1 MTGVEYREHSFEVK
15 LAAVNH
21 YLAGHAGIIS
31 TAKLFQLSH
40 TSLSHWINLFLL
52 HGPRALDCRH
62 KRSYSPEDKL
72 CVVLYAL
79 GHSESLPRVAA
90 RFNIPSHNT
99 VKNWIKGYRK
109 SGNEAFIRRWK
120 EKSMTRSDDTHENE
134 ANMTPEEMKNE
145 LRYLRAE
152 NAYLK
157 AMQEHLLEK
166 KPPGAG
172 EKTKVIRS
180 LRCGHCQSDL
190 LKAAGLAR
198 STLYYQL
205 SLQKAKDKYADV
217 KQLIA
222 SIFHEHRGCYGYRRI
237 HCELQKRGL
246 KFSGKTVRKL
256 MQQLGLKSPVRL
268 KKYRSY
274 RGNMGLAAEN
284 ILQRQF
290 KAEAPCEKWVTDI
303 TEFRAG
309 GQKLYLS
316 PILDLFN
323 GEIVAWE
330 TACRPT
336 EELVKRMLNKGLESL
351 AEGEKPLLHSDQ
363 GWHYRIKSYQSALA
377 DRGLV
382 QSMSR
387 KGNCLDNA
395 VMENFFGHLKEE
407 MYYRRDYRNVEELEN
422 AVNEYITYWNQKRIK
437 LSLGGLSPV
446 EYRTEHQKAG

>member
-1 MTGVEYREHSFEVK
+1 
-15 LAAVNH
+15 
-21 YLAGHAGIIS
+21 

-109 SGNEAFIRRWK
+109 SGNEAFIRRRK

-407 MYYRRDYRNVEELEN
+407 MYYRRDYRSVEELEN

-446 EYRTEHQKAG
+446 

>member
-1 MTGVEYREHSFEVK
+1 MKHSFEVK

-109 SGNEAFIRRWK
+109 SGNEAFIRRRK

-157 AMQEHLLEK
+157 AMQEYLLEK
-166 KPPGAG
+166 KAPGAG

>member
-1 MTGVEYREHSFEVK
+1 
-15 LAAVNH
+15 
-21 YLAGHAGIIS
+21 

-109 SGNEAFIRRWK
+109 SGNEAFIRRRK

-180 LRCGHCQSDL
+180 LRCGHCQPDL

-274 RGNMGLAAEN
+274 RGNMGLTAEN

>member
-1 MTGVEYREHSFEVK
+1 MKHSFEVK

-109 SGNEAFIRRWK
+109 SGNEAFIRRRK

-256 MQQLGLKSPVRL
+256 MQQLDLKSPVRL

-377 DRGLV
+377 DKGLV

-407 MYYRRDYRNVEELEN
+407 MYYRRDYRSVEELEN

-446 EYRTEHQKAG
+446 EYRTEYQKAG

>member
-1 MTGVEYREHSFEVK
+1 MKHSFEVK

-109 SGNEAFIRRWK
+109 SGNEAFIRRRK

-330 TACRPT
+330 TACRPA

-377 DRGLV
+377 DKGLV

-395 VMENFFGHLKEE
+395 LMENFFGHLKEE

>member
-1 MTGVEYREHSFEVK
+1 
-15 LAAVNH
+15 
-21 YLAGHAGIIS
+21 GHAGIIS

-109 SGNEAFIRRWK
+109 SGNEAFIRRRK

-407 MYYRRDYRNVEELEN
+407 MYYRRDYRSVEELEN

-446 EYRTEHQKAG
+446 EYRTEYQKAG

>member
-1 MTGVEYREHSFEVK
+1 MKHSFEAK

-109 SGNEAFIRRWK
+109 SGNEAFIRRRK

-330 TACRPT
+330 TACRPA

>member
-1 MTGVEYREHSFEVK
+1 
-15 LAAVNH
+15 
-21 YLAGHAGIIS
+21 
-31 TAKLFQLSH
+31 

-109 SGNEAFIRRWK
+109 SGNEAFIRRRK

>member
-1 MTGVEYREHSFEVK
+1 MKHSFEVK

-62 KRSYSPEDKL
+62 RRSYSPEDKL

-109 SGNEAFIRRWK
+109 SGNEAFIRRRK
-120 EKSMTRSDDTHENE
+120 EKCMTRSDDTHENE

-363 GWHYRIKSYQSALA
+363 GWHYRIKSYQSDLA
-377 DRGLV
+377 DKGLV

-407 MYYRRDYRNVEELEN
+407 IYYRRDYRNVEELEN

>member
-1 MTGVEYREHSFEVK
+1 MKHSFEVK

-109 SGNEAFIRRWK
+109 SGNEAFIRRRK

-377 DRGLV
+377 DKGLV

-407 MYYRRDYRNVEELEN
+407 IYYRRDYRSVEELEN

-446 EYRTEHQKAG
+446 ECRTEYQKAG

>member
-1 MTGVEYREHSFEVK
+1 
-15 LAAVNH
+15 

-109 SGNEAFIRRWK
+109 SGNEAFIRRRK

-377 DRGLV
+377 DKGLV

-407 MYYRRDYRNVEELEN
+407 MYYRRDYRSVEELEN

-446 EYRTEHQKAG
+446 EYRTEYQKAG

>member
-1 MTGVEYREHSFEVK
+1 MKHSFEVK

-109 SGNEAFIRRWK
+109 SGNEAFIRRRK

-172 EKTKVIRS
+172 EKTKVIRG

>member
-1 MTGVEYREHSFEVK
+1 MKHSFEVK

-62 KRSYSPEDKL
+62 RRSYSPEDKL

-109 SGNEAFIRRWK
+109 SGNEAFIRRRK

-377 DRGLV
+377 DKGLV

-407 MYYRRDYRNVEELEN
+407 IYYRRDYRSVEELEN

-446 EYRTEHQKAG
+446 EYRTEYQKAG

>member
-1 MTGVEYREHSFEVK
+1 MKHSFEVK

>member
-1 MTGVEYREHSFEVK
+1 FEVK

-21 YLAGHAGIIS
+21 YLAGHAGIIY

-62 KRSYSPEDKL
+62 RRSYSPEDKL

-109 SGNEAFIRRWK
+109 SGNEAFIRRRK

-407 MYYRRDYRNVEELEN
+407 IYYRRDYRSVEELEN

-446 EYRTEHQKAG
+446 EYRTE

>member
-1 MTGVEYREHSFEVK
+1 MKHSFEVK

-109 SGNEAFIRRWK
+109 SGNEAFIRRRK

-166 KPPGAG
+166 SARSWR
-172 EKTKVIRS
+172 KTKVIRS

>member
-1 MTGVEYREHSFEVK
+1 MKHSFEVK

-109 SGNEAFIRRWK
+109 SGNEAFIRRRK

-377 DRGLV
+377 DKGLV

-407 MYYRRDYRNVEELEN
+407 MYYRRDYRRVEELEN

-446 EYRTEHQKAG
+446 EYRTEYQKAC

>member
-1 MTGVEYREHSFEVK
+1 
-15 LAAVNH
+15 
-21 YLAGHAGIIS
+21 GIIS

-109 SGNEAFIRRWK
+109 SGNEAFIRRRK

-377 DRGLV
+377 DKGLV

-407 MYYRRDYRNVEELEN
+407 MYYRRDYRSVEELEN

-446 EYRTEHQKAG
+446 EYRTE

>member
-1 MTGVEYREHSFEVK
+1 MKHSFEVK

-109 SGNEAFIRRWK
+109 SGNEAFIRRRK

-303 TEFRAG
+303 TEFRAS

-377 DRGLV
+377 DKGLV

-407 MYYRRDYRNVEELEN
+407 MYYRRDYRSVEELEN

-446 EYRTEHQKAG
+446 EYRTEYQKAG

>member
-1 MTGVEYREHSFEVK
+1 
-15 LAAVNH
+15 
-21 YLAGHAGIIS
+21 GHAGIIS

-62 KRSYSPEDKL
+62 RRSYSPEDKL

-109 SGNEAFIRRWK
+109 SGNEAFIRRRK

-377 DRGLV
+377 DKGLV

-407 MYYRRDYRNVEELEN
+407 MYYRRDYRSVEELEN

>member
-1 MTGVEYREHSFEVK
+1 
-15 LAAVNH
+15 
-21 YLAGHAGIIS
+21 
-31 TAKLFQLSH
+31 
-40 TSLSHWINLFLL
+40 SLSHWINLFLL

-109 SGNEAFIRRWK
+109 SGNEAFIRRRK

-377 DRGLV
+377 DKGLV

-407 MYYRRDYRNVEELEN
+407 MYYRRDYRSVEELEN

-446 EYRTEHQKAG
+446 EYRTEYQKAG

>member
-1 MTGVEYREHSFEVK
+1 MKHSFEVK

-109 SGNEAFIRRWK
+109 SGNEAFIRRRK

-377 DRGLV
+377 DKGLV

-407 MYYRRDYRNVEELEN
+407 MYYRRDYRSVEELEN

-446 EYRTEHQKAG
+446 EC

>member
-1 MTGVEYREHSFEVK
+1 MKLSFEVK

-52 HGPRALDCRH
+52 HGPQALDCRH

-79 GHSESLPRVAA
+79 GHSESLPRVAT

-109 SGNEAFIRRWK
+109 SGNEAFIRRRK

-377 DRGLV
+377 DKGLV

-407 MYYRRDYRNVEELEN
+407 MYYRRDYRSVEELEN

-446 EYRTEHQKAG
+446 EYRTEYQKAG

>member
-1 MTGVEYREHSFEVK
+1 MKHSFEVK

-109 SGNEAFIRRWK
+109 SGNEAFIRRRK

-166 KPPGAG
+166 FAPGAG

-377 DRGLV
+377 DKGLV

-407 MYYRRDYRNVEELEN
+407 IYYRRDYRSVEELEN

-446 EYRTEHQKAG
+446 ECRTEYQKAG

>member
-1 MTGVEYREHSFEVK
+1 MKHSFEVK

-109 SGNEAFIRRWK
+109 SGNEAFIRRRK

-446 EYRTEHQKAG
+446 EY

>member
-1 MTGVEYREHSFEVK
+1 MVNSAVK

-109 SGNEAFIRRWK
+109 SGNEAFIRRRK

>member
-1 MTGVEYREHSFEVK
+1 MGTGGSIVSF
-15 LAAVNH
+15 
-21 YLAGHAGIIS
+21 
-31 TAKLFQLSH
+31 
-40 TSLSHWINLFLL
+40 
-52 HGPRALDCRH
+52 
-62 KRSYSPEDKL
+62 
-72 CVVLYAL
+72 
-79 GHSESLPRVAA
+79 
-90 RFNIPSHNT
+90 
-99 VKNWIKGYRK
+99 
-109 SGNEAFIRRWK
+109 
-120 EKSMTRSDDTHENE
+120 
-134 ANMTPEEMKNE
+134 
-145 LRYLRAE
+145 
-152 NAYLK
+152 
-157 AMQEHLLEK
+157 
-166 KPPGAG
+166 
-172 EKTKVIRS
+172 
-180 LRCGHCQSDL
+180 
-190 LKAAGLAR
+190 
-198 STLYYQL
+198 
-205 SLQKAKDKYADV
+205 
-217 KQLIA
+217 
-222 SIFHEHRGCYGYRRI
+222 
-237 HCELQKRGL
+237 QKRGL

-274 RGNMGLAAEN
+274 RE
-284 ILQRQF
+284 IWDSLQKISFSDSSKR
-290 KAEAPCEKWVTDI
+290 KLPEKWVTDI

-377 DRGLV
+377 DKGLV

-407 MYYRRDYRNVEELEN
+407 MYYRRDYRSVEELEN

-446 EYRTEHQKAG
+446 EYRTEYQKAG

>member
-1 MTGVEYREHSFEVK
+1 
-15 LAAVNH
+15 
-21 YLAGHAGIIS
+21 

-109 SGNEAFIRRWK
+109 SGNEAFIRRRK

-407 MYYRRDYRNVEELEN
+407 MYYRRDYRSVEELEN

-446 EYRTEHQKAG
+446 E

>member
-1 MTGVEYREHSFEVK
+1 VK

-109 SGNEAFIRRWK
+109 SGNEAFIRRRK

-407 MYYRRDYRNVEELEN
+407 MYYRRDYRSVEELEN

-446 EYRTEHQKAG
+446 

>member
-1 MTGVEYREHSFEVK
+1 MKHSFEVK

-62 KRSYSPEDKL
+62 RRSYSPEDKL

-109 SGNEAFIRRWK
+109 SGNEAFIRRRK
-120 EKSMTRSDDTHENE
+120 EKCMTRSDDTHENE

-446 EYRTEHQKAG
+446 EYRTEYQKAG

>member
-1 MTGVEYREHSFEVK
+1 MKHSFEVK

-31 TAKLFQLSH
+31 TAKLFQLSY

-109 SGNEAFIRRWK
+109 SGNEAFIRRRK

-377 DRGLV
+377 DKGLV

-407 MYYRRDYRNVEELEN
+407 IYYRRDYRSVEELEN

-446 EYRTEHQKAG
+446 ECRTEYQKAG

>member
-1 MTGVEYREHSFEVK
+1 MKHSFEVK

-109 SGNEAFIRRWK
+109 SGNEAFIRRRK
-120 EKSMTRSDDTHENE
+120 EKCMTRSDDTHENE

-377 DRGLV
+377 DKGLV

-407 MYYRRDYRNVEELEN
+407 MYYRRDYRSVEELEN

-446 EYRTEHQKAG
+446 EYRTEYQKAG

>member
-1 MTGVEYREHSFEVK
+1 MKHSFEVK

-62 KRSYSPEDKL
+62 RRSYSPEDKL

-109 SGNEAFIRRWK
+109 SGNEAFIRRRK
-120 EKSMTRSDDTHENE
+120 EKCMTRSDDTHENE

-166 KPPGAG
+166 APGAG
-172 EKTKVIRS
+172 GKTKVIRS

-377 DRGLV
+377 DKGLV

-407 MYYRRDYRNVEELEN
+407 IYYRRDYRSVEELEN

-446 EYRTEHQKAG
+446 EYRTEYQKAG

>member
-1 MTGVEYREHSFEVK
+1 MKHSFEVK

-109 SGNEAFIRRWK
+109 SGNEAFIRRRK
-120 EKSMTRSDDTHENE
+120 QKSMTRSDHTHENE

-377 DRGLV
+377 DKGLV

-407 MYYRRDYRNVEELEN
+407 MYYRRDYRSVEELEN

-446 EYRTEHQKAG
+446 EYRTEYQKAG

>member
-1 MTGVEYREHSFEVK
+1 MKHSFEVK

-109 SGNEAFIRRWK
+109 SGNEAFIRRRK

-190 LKAAGLAR
+190 LKAAGLVR

-222 SIFHEHRGCYGYRRI
+222 SIFHEHRGCYGCRRI

-377 DRGLV
+377 DKGLV

-407 MYYRRDYRNVEELEN
+407 MYYRRDYRSVEELEN

-446 EYRTEHQKAG
+446 EYRTEYQKAG

>member
-1 MTGVEYREHSFEVK
+1 
-15 LAAVNH
+15 
-21 YLAGHAGIIS
+21 
-31 TAKLFQLSH
+31 
-40 TSLSHWINLFLL
+40 
-52 HGPRALDCRH
+52 
-62 KRSYSPEDKL
+62 
-72 CVVLYAL
+72 
-79 GHSESLPRVAA
+79 
-90 RFNIPSHNT
+90 
-99 VKNWIKGYRK
+99 
-109 SGNEAFIRRWK
+109 
-120 EKSMTRSDDTHENE
+120 
-134 ANMTPEEMKNE
+134 
-145 LRYLRAE
+145 
-152 NAYLK
+152 
-157 AMQEHLLEK
+157 
-166 KPPGAG
+166 
-172 EKTKVIRS
+172 KVIRS

-205 SLQKAKDKYADV
+205 SLQKGKDKYADV

-330 TACRPT
+330 TASRPT

-377 DRGLV
+377 DKGLV

-387 KGNCLDNA
+387 KGN
-395 VMENFFGHLKEE
+395 
-407 MYYRRDYRNVEELEN
+407 
-422 AVNEYITYWNQKRIK
+422 
-437 LSLGGLSPV
+437 
-446 EYRTEHQKAG
+446 